1 MARQVEDMFNVD
13 KQAETEKI
21 RKSKREKSKE
31 LNGGGFATQG
41 VFTIDGIDE
50 ELMTTYHPA
59 FLKELLK
66 NYEEGYLKDESILK
80 DMIYVSEFEKDY
92 LKSFELNYVRKV

>member
-1 MARQVEDMFNVD
+1 MIYHANENLLQFEHENEEKLSILARQVEDMFNVD

-66 NYEEGYLKDESILK
+66 N
-80 DMIYVSEFEKDY
+80 
-92 LKSFELNYVRKV
+92 